1 MRSSTLADVQEDQV
15 NSQSP
20 THVVVATGNPGK
32 VRELAEALAGLAF
45 DLVAQGE
52 LGIEAAPE
60 TAWTFLENAL
70 GKARHAARESRL
82 PAIADDSGLV
92 VPSLGGAP
100 GIHSARYA
108 GADATDAD
116 NNAKLLRTL
125 GTNTPCPAYF
135 TCFLVYIASPA
146 DPAPVVAAARWHGE
160 IIASPRGNNGF
171 GYDPYFLVPGLGK
184 TSAQL
189 PLAEKNRL
197 SHRGQAC
204 RMLAGLLAEAGEMPT
219 RQR

>member
-1 MRSSTLADVQEDQV
+1 MDG
-15 NSQSP
+15 QSP
-20 THVVVATGNPGK
+20 TRVVVATANPGK
-32 VRELAEALAGLAF
+32 VKELAEALAGLPVE
-45 DLVAQGE
+45 LVVQGE

-60 TAWTFLENAL
+60 TACTFLENAL
-70 GKARHAARESRL
+70 GKARHAARESAL

-116 NNAKLLRTL
+116 NNGRLLREL
-125 GTNTPCPAYF
+125 GTRTPCAAYF
-135 TCFLVYIASPA
+135 TCCLVYIASPT

-160 IIASPRGNNGF
+160 IIASPRGIHGF
-171 GYDPYFLVPGLGK
+171 GYDPHFLIPDLGK

-189 PLAEKNRL
+189 PLKEKNRL

-204 RMLAGLLAEAGEMPT
+204 RLLARLLTEDGGMSA
-219 RQR
+219 RQG

>member
-1 MRSSTLADVQEDQV
+1 M

-20 THVVVATGNPGK
+20 TQIVVATGNPGK
-32 VRELAEALAGLAF
+32 VRELAKALAGLPF
-45 DLVAQGE
+45 GLVAQGE
-52 LGIEAAPE
+52 FGIEAAPE
-60 TAWTFLENAL
+60 TACTFLENAL
-70 GKARHAARESRL
+70 GKARHAASESGL

-116 NNAKLLRTL
+116 NNAKLLHQL
-125 GTNTPCPAYF
+125 GTRTPCTAYF
-135 TCFLVYIASPA
+135 TCCLVYMASSS
-146 DPAPVVAAARWHGE
+146 DPVPVVATARWHGL
-160 IIASPRGNNGF
+160 IIPSPRGTHGF
-171 GYDPYFLVPGLGK
+171 GYDPYFLVPNLGK

-204 RMLAGLLAEAGEMPT
+204 RLLAGLLADYGDLSAPS
-219 RQR
+219 RRR

>member
-1 MRSSTLADVQEDQV
+1 M

-20 THVVVATGNPGK
+20 TRVVVASGNRGK
-32 VRELAEALAGLAF
+32 VAELQAALAALPLE
-45 DLVAQGE
+45 LVAQSG
-52 LGIEAAPE
+52 LGIDAAPE
-60 TAWTFLENAL
+60 TACTFLENAL
-70 GKARHAARESRL
+70 GKARHAAFASGL

-100 GIHSARYA
+100 GIHSARFA
-108 GADATDAD
+108 GANATDAD

-125 GTNTPCPAYF
+125 GTDTPCPAYF
-135 TCFLVYIASPA
+135 TCCLVFITSPA
-146 DPAPVVAAARWHGE
+146 DPAPVVAAARWHGL
-160 IIASPRGNNGF
+160 IIPSPRGGNGF
-171 GYDPYFLVPGLGK
+171 GYDPYFLVPSLGK

-189 PLAEKNRL
+189 ALKEKNRL

-204 RMLAGLLAEAGEMPT
+204 RMLAGLLAETGEMPA

>member
-1 MRSSTLADVQEDQV
+1 MDG
-15 NSQSP
+15 QSP
-20 THVVVATGNPGK
+20 TRVVVATGNPGK
-32 VRELAEALAGLAF
+32 VRELAAALAGLPF
-45 DLVAQGE
+45 ELVAQDE

-60 TAWTFLENAL
+60 TACTFLENAL
-70 GKARHAARESRL
+70 AKARHAAGQSGL

-100 GIHSARYA
+100 GIRSARYA
-108 GADATDAD
+108 GAYATDAD
-116 NNAKLLRTL
+116 NNAKLLREL
-125 GTNTPCPAYF
+125 GTSTPCAAYF
-135 TCFLVYIASPA
+135 TCCLVYMASPS
-146 DPAPVVAAARWHGE
+146 DPAPVVATARWHGQV
-160 IIASPRGNNGF
+160 IASPRGSNGF
-171 GYDPYFLVPGLGK
+171 GYDPFFLVPNLGK

-204 RMLAGLLAEAGEMPT
+204 RLLARLLAETGGMPA